1 MILAGFFEKEY
12 GAALRDAVA
21 DDVRVSSLL
30 DVFVSAQGQACAETR
45 LKEYLDEAFEA
56 AVREQDEFVRP
67 AMRSAR
73 EKYYGAEGLMLL
85 ADFLDAGVGL
95 FDVPIEMS
103 ALSPAAQ
110 SSFQAEWRRFT
121 RMYTRDPAGG
131 KACVEAALR

>member
-1 MILAGFFEKEY
+1 MAKAHEGN
-12 GAALRDAVA
+12 AVA
-21 DDVRVSSLL
+21 HDVRVSSLL

-56 AVREQDEFVRP
+56 AVQEQDEFVHP
-67 AMRSAR
+67 AMRSSR
-73 EKYYGAEGLMLL
+73 EKYFGAEGLMLL

-121 RMYTRDPAGG
+121 RMYAHDPAGG
-131 KACVEAALR
+131 KSMCGGSN